1 MKYFSE
7 FVSSFSLG
15 SVQRK
20 HNMAVVA
27 LNHAQKHDFSYICLK
42 EALEKELLDIREVDQ
57 HGAVPILMAVNK
69 GPLPILILDGEELV
83 GGKQNRVLN
92 TTILLKEKSKTTLPV
107 SCTEKGRW
115 RYISSKFD
123 DSGVAMTATLR
134 GRKARSVSFSL
145 QREGRFA
152 SDQEEIWD
160 SIDEFSRQADVYS
173 PSSAMKDV
181 VEKKRTQ
188 LRDYLQAFSWGDDQK
203 GLLVIINDRVVGFD
217 FISLPE
223 VMKKLYPKL
232 IESYAFEAFFAS
244 KNSGQSTKEK
254 TRPTTKTYHQQAA
267 KFLERIKTVP
277 SRRFSS
283 PGYGWDYRFLGDDL
297 AGSALLWRQKIIH
310 TAFFQIPPNS
320 SDGHLAGPGHRL
332 RFRL

>member
-1 MKYFSE
+1 MKYFTE
-7 FVSSFSLG
+7 FVASFSLG
-15 SVQRK
+15 AVQIK
-20 HNMAVVA
+20 DNMAVVA

-123 DSGVAMTATLR
+123 DSGVAMTAKLR

-232 IESYAFEAFFAS
+232 IESYAIEAYFSARPSHRSS
-244 KNSGQSTKEK
+244 KKKLRFTQKSSRQK
-254 TRPTTKTYHQQAA
+254 AA
-267 KFLERIKTVP
+267 EFLERIKTVP
-277 SRRFSS
+277 SRRFPS
-283 PGYGWDYRFLGDDL
+283 PGHGWDYRFLGDDL
-297 AGSALLWRQKIIH
+297 AGSALLWRQNIIH